1 MTTTAATWGGVT
13 PRAHKSTRPRIPHA
27 RKDRMPDLRPSAGHY
42 LLAGVNAVLAHLADP
57 APATHPLADEL
68 RTALARTAAC
78 GDTCRV
84 RPAADAVRAAMNL
97 LLAGSA
103 EQANQILVRVQA
115 ELARR

>member
-1 MTTTAATWGGVT
+1 
-13 PRAHKSTRPRIPHA
+13 
-27 RKDRMPDLRPSAGHY
+27 MPDLRPSAGHY
-42 LLAGVNAVLAHLADP
+42 LLAGVTTVLAQLTEPVSTDSMA
-57 APATHPLADEL
+57 AHPLADEL

-103 EQANQILVRVQA
+103 DEANQILVRVQA